1 MEIYMDKKQDHHFF
15 SSIKAL
21 WKTLGR
27 PLYTGERLKANLTN
41 VTFVSVFTAVL
52 GLALVVMNLLHQR
65 PGRELWL
72 LMSFVTLFAGI
83 GCALC
88 SHVLKNRNLAILI
101 PTLFSILVFTVYA
114 FTGYAEGTGI
124 LWSLLVPIGMSYF
137 IGVRYGIIL
146 SAYYSILYAVVCYT
160 PLGNELSMY
169 YTKAFMQRF
178 PLVYIT
184 LSFFTAIAMIQY
196 HRTSLL
202 EIDYTD
208 RLNDEVAR
216 QTAMAEERA
225 ARIQEMSFQTIQT
238 LANAIDAKDPYTKGH
253 STRVSQYAVRL
264 AEALGWEPD
273 RIHDLR
279 YAAMLH
285 DIGKIGVPDSILS
298 NPKQLTDVEY
308 EIIKSHT
315 TMGSGILRE
324 RIIIAKADEVALNH
338 HERYD
343 GTGYPNGLK
352 GKQIPEEARIVAIA
366 DAFDAMNSN
375 RIFRRAYDHDY
386 ILHEMTEGRGTQF
399 DPDYTDIFVGLW
411 NSGELDAILLS
422 DSEEDRR
429 AMEASSALLQEV
441 MAAFAAR
448 NGADELDLVTGI
460 MARSSGEAAIAKA
473 MQETGGCFVFLDM
486 DNLKKINDTNG
497 HKAGDR
503 VLKLVGDTLKANGE
517 NSLCCRLGGDEF
529 LLFMK
534 DISRE
539 DAETRIGKILSEFDE
554 KKNTDP
560 EISPASLSAGMVM
573 CTTEDTYIKVYGR
586 ADKALYYVKQNGKHG
601 YSFYNEEDEDTLID
615 QVDISKLVDTIRNSG
630 SYDGALDVE
639 YRQFA
644 RLYEFVSNLEKRFS
658 HPFRLILITLEA
670 GKGEASY
677 IEELEKAMYYMEQS
691 IRQTVRNV
699 DVVTRYNRQQF
710 LVILVG
716 TDPEGV
722 RIAVDRIFRGYY
734 KMNGS
739 GAFPP
744 SWAMVNPA
752 EEKES

>member
-1 MEIYMDKKQDHHFF
+1 MDAKKDNHFF

-27 PLYTGERLKANLTN
+27 PLYIGERLKANLTN

-65 PGRELWL
+65 PGRELRL

-124 LWSLLVPIGMSYF
+124 LWSLLVPIGMCYF

-160 PLGNELSMY
+160 PLGNELGMY

-202 EIDYTD
+202 EIDYSD

-264 AEALGWEPD
+264 AEALGWESD
-273 RIHDLR
+273 RIQDLR

-386 ILHEMTEGRGTQF
+386 ILQQMNEGRGTQF
-399 DPDYTDIFVGLW
+399 DPDYTDIFIGLW

-473 MQETGGCFVFLDM
+473 MQETSGCFVFLDM

-744 SWAMVNPA
+744 SWAMVDPS
-752 EEKES
+752 EEKNS